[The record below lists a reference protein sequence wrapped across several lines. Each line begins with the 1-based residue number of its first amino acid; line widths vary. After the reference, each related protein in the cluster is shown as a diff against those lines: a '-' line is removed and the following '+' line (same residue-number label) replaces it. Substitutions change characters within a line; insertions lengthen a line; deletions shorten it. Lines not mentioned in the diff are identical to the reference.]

1 MFGLVLGTWRAFA
14 GAMTVGDELI
24 AKMMGQGTDG
34 RLGDG
39 AQQFKSGIRQF
50 FFGASTKTKPAKPKK
65 INPKPVAK
73 SATHTQSKIQK
84 PSRPTEK
91 PATKVAKPAPKPVAK
106 QVVARTQD
114 GEPSRKPIAGE
125 PKPRKKWL
133 ELAERYKKARIHGG
147 LAELKKIQ
155 LLMGKTDPIYYHWVL
170 YRSRARKSKKKS

>member
-1 MFGLVLGTWRAFA
+1 MFGLVLGTWKAFA

-24 AKMMGQGTDG
+24 AKMMGQGTNG

-39 AQQFKSGIRQF
+39 ARQFKSGIRQF
-50 FFGASTKTKPAKPKK
+50 FFGTSPKIKPAGHKK
-65 INPKPVAK
+65 TAQVAK
-73 SATHTQSKIQK
+73 SPAPQSKK

-91 PATKVAKPAPKPVAK
+91 PASKQASAAHKPVAK

-114 GEPSRKPIAGE
+114 GEPSRKLLAGE

-147 LAELKKIQ
+147 LTELKKIQ
-155 LLMGKTDPIYYHWVL
+155 LLMSKADPIYYDWVL
-170 YRSRARKSKKKS
+170 HRSRTKKSRKKS